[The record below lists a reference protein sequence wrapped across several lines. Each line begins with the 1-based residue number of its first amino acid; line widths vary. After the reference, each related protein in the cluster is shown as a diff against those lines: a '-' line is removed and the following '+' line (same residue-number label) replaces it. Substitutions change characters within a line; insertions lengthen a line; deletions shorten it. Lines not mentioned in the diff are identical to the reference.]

1 MASYS
6 ALSPYYSTAQSNGYL
21 DVINW
26 RDVPSETDDV
36 VYTITKTY
44 EHRPDLLAYDLYGD
58 AGLWW
63 VFSVRNPNAIQDPI
77 FDMRAGTQIQ
87 LPKLAALKTAL
98 GQ

>member
-1 MASYS
+1 MASYNTI
-6 ALSPYYSTAQSNGYL
+6 SPYYSTQQPNGYL

-26 RDVPSETDDV
+26 RDIPAEADDV

-44 EHRPDLLAYDLYGD
+44 EHRPDLLAYDVYGD

-63 VFSVRNPNAIQDPI
+63 VFSVRNPNTIQDPI
-77 FDMRAGTQIQ
+77 FDMVAGTQIF
-87 LPKLAALKTAL
+87 LPKQAPLKTAL